1 MMNTTCYRLVVC
13 EKPSVARSIASV
25 LGADKREDGFLSGG
39 GYLVSWCFG
48 HLAELSDADAYD
60 EKFGKWRREDL
71 PILPESWQ
79 YTVARDKQKQM
90 NTLRTLMHRDDVYEV
105 INACDAGRE
114 GELIFRTAY
123 NLNNCCKRVKRL
135 WISSMEDAAIFEG
148 FENLRDGAEYDNLY
162 ASALC
167 RSKADWLVGINATRL
182 FSVMYHRTLNVGRV
196 VSPTLALLVQ
206 REAEINAFQPETFYT
221 VHLGFGDF
229 SAASERMKEQAEAEQ
244 LAGDCDNKNAVV
256 TSVVQAEKTEKAPAL
271 YDLTTL
277 QRDANRL
284 LGYTAQ
290 QTLDYLQSLYEKKLC
305 TYPRTDSRYLTD
317 DMESG
322 VNALALCCAGI
333 CGTEPPAAVCSG
345 QVCSSKKVSDHHA
358 VVPTMAAG
366 ETDLEALPAGEREI
380 LRLAARQ
387 VLMAVSAP
395 FVYLE
400 TEVKL
405 DCGENAFAAKG
416 KTILHMGWR
425 AYTEKGKQ
433 DNTLPAL
440 SEGQSL
446 PVSSCE
452 VKEGK
457 TTPPKHFTEDTLLS
471 AMETAGANYRVPTK
485 SNDFEGKGGAAE
497 RVSFSPQGGNK
508 RYAACDDAPEDAER
522 RGLGTPATRAAVI
535 EKLVSAGFAER
546 RKAKKAVRLVPS
558 ETGVS
563 LITVLPEQ
571 LQSPLLTAEWEH
583 RLKEIEYGEL
593 DADEFLAGI
602 HDMVTALVRDAA
614 PVDGAEVLF
623 PSGRPVVGK
632 CPRCGADVTESK
644 NGYFCER
651 RNCKFGLWRDNRF
664 LAAKKISLT
673 KKMASSLLAQGRT
686 YASGIYSEKTGKTYD
701 AFIVLEDDGARSS
714 YKLDF
719 TK

>member
-13 EKPSVARSIASV
+13 EKPSVARSIAAV
-25 LGADKREDGFLSGG
+25 LGAGKRGDGFLSGG

-71 PILPESWQ
+71 PILPDSWQ
-79 YTVARDKQKQM
+79 YTVSRDKQKQM
-90 NTLRTLMHRDDVYEV
+90 NTLRALMHREDVCEV

-123 NLNNCCKRVKRL
+123 NLNNCRKRVKRL
-135 WISSMEDAAIFEG
+135 WISSMEDAAILDG
-148 FENLRDGAEYDNLY
+148 FDNLRDGAEYDNLY

-206 REAEINAFQPETFYT
+206 REAEINAFQPESFYT
-221 VHLGFGDF
+221 VHLDFDGF
-229 SAASERMKEQAEAEQ
+229 SAAGGRMKEQAEAER
-244 LAGDCDNKNAVV
+244 LAGDCNGKAAAV
-256 TSVVQAEKTEKAPAL
+256 TSVVQTEKTEKAPGL

-322 VNALALCCAGI
+322 VNALVLCCAGI

-358 VVPTMAAG
+358 VVPTMAA
-366 ETDLEALPAGEREI
+366 
-380 LRLAARQ
+380 
-387 VLMAVSAP
+387 
-395 FVYLE
+395 
-400 TEVKL
+400 
-405 DCGENAFAAKG
+405 
-416 KTILHMGWR
+416 
-425 AYTEKGKQ
+425 
-433 DNTLPAL
+433 
-440 SEGQSL
+440 
-446 PVSSCE
+446 
-452 VKEGK
+452 
-457 TTPPKHFTEDTLLS
+457 
-471 AMETAGANYRVPTK
+471 
-485 SNDFEGKGGAAE
+485 
-497 RVSFSPQGGNK
+497 
-508 RYAACDDAPEDAER
+508 
-522 RGLGTPATRAAVI
+522 VI
-535 EKLVSAGFAER
+535 EKLVATGFAER
-546 RKAKKAVRLVPS
+546 RKAKKSVRLVPT
-558 ETGVS
+558 EAGVS

-583 RLKEIEYGEL
+583 RLKEIECGEL
-593 DADEFLAGI
+593 GADEFLAGI
-602 HDMVTALVRDAA
+602 CDMVAALVRDAA

-632 CPRCGADVTESK
+632 CPRCGAEVTESK

-651 RNCKFGLWRDNRF
+651 RSCKFGLWRDNRF

-673 KKMASSLLAQGRT
+673 KKMASSLLTQGRA

>member
-13 EKPSVARSIASV
+13 EKPSVARSIAAV
-25 LGADKREDGFLSGG
+25 LGARARGDGFLSGG

-60 EKFGKWRREDL
+60 EKYGKWRREDL
-71 PILPESWQ
+71 PILPKSWQ

-90 NTLRTLMHRDDVYEV
+90 NTLRALMHREDVCEV

-123 NLNNCCKRVKRL
+123 RLNNCRKRVKRL

-221 VHLGFGDF
+221 VHLDFNGF
-229 SAASERMKEQAEAEQ
+229 SAAGGRMKEQAEAER
-244 LAGDCDNKNAVV
+244 LAGDCNSKTAAV
-256 TSVVQAEKTEKAPAL
+256 TSVVQTKKTEKAPAL

-290 QTLDYLQSLYEKKLC
+290 QTLDYLQSLYERKLC

-345 QVCSSKKVSDHHA
+345 QVCSSKNVSDHHA

-380 LRLAARQ
+380 LRLVSRQ

-395 FVYLE
+395 FVCLE
-400 TEVKL
+400 TEARL
-405 DCGENAFAAKG
+405 NCGGNAFAAKG

-433 DNTLPAL
+433 DSTLPEL

-446 PVSSCE
+446 PVSSCA

-471 AMETAGANYRVPTK
+471 AMEVAGAK
-485 SNDFEGKGGAAE
+485 EM
-497 RVSFSPQGGNK
+497 
-508 RYAACDDAPEDAER
+508 PEDAER
-522 RGLGTPATRAAVI
+522 KGLGTPATRAAI
-535 EKLVSAGFAER
+535 LEKLVATGFVERKKSKKTASLIPTHAGI
-546 RKAKKAVRLVPS
+546 
-558 ETGVS
+558 S

-571 LQSPLLTAEWEH
+571 LQSPLMTAEWEH
-583 RLKEIEYGEL
+583 RLKEIERGE
-593 DADEFLAGI
+593 EFPETFMQGI
-602 HDMVTALVRDAA
+602 RDMVCELVKTYKT
-614 PVDGAEVLF
+614 VLGADVLF
-623 PSGRPVVGK
+623 PSGRAVVGK
-632 CPRCGADVTESK
+632 CPRCGSDVTESK
-644 NGYFCER
+644 KGYFCER
-651 RNCKFGLWRDNRF
+651 RSCKFGLWRDNRF

-673 KKMASSLLAQGRT
+673 KKMASSLLAQGRA

-719 TK
+719 MK

>member
-1 MMNTTCYRLVVC
+1 MNGYRLVVC
-13 EKPSVARSIASV
+13 EKPSVARSIAAV
-25 LGADKREDGFLSGG
+25 LGAGKRGDGFLSGG

-60 EKFGKWRREDL
+60 EKYGKWRREDL
-71 PILPESWQ
+71 PILPDSWQ

-105 INACDAGRE
+105 VNACDAGRE

-123 NLNNCCKRVKRL
+123 NLNNCRKRVKRL
-135 WISSMEDAAIFEG
+135 WISSMEDAAILHG
-148 FENLRDGAEYDNLY
+148 FDNLRDGAEYDNLY

-206 REAEINAFQPETFYT
+206 REAEINAFQPESFYT
-221 VHLGFGDF
+221 VHLDFDGF
-229 SAASERMKEQAEAEQ
+229 SAAGGRMKEQDEAER
-244 LAGDCDNKNAVV
+244 LAGDCNGKAAAV
-256 TSVVQAEKTEKAPAL
+256 TSVVQTEKTEKAPAL

-317 DMESG
+317 DMEGG

-345 QVCSSKKVSDHHA
+345 QVCSSKNVSDHHA

-366 ETDLEALPAGEREI
+366 ETDLETLPAGEREI
-380 LRLAARQ
+380 LRLVSRQ

-400 TEVKL
+400 TEARL
-405 DCGENAFAAKG
+405 DCGGNAFSAKG
-416 KTILHMGWR
+416 KTVVQPGWK
-425 AYTEKGKQ
+425 AYADAELTDKP
-433 DNTLPAL
+433 LPEL
-440 SEGQSL
+440 SEGQLLS
-446 PVSSCE
+446 VSSCE

-535 EKLVSAGFAER
+535 EKLVATGFAER
-546 RKAKKAVRLVPS
+546 RKAKKSVRLVPT
-558 ETGVS
+558 EAGVS

-583 RLKEIEYGEL
+583 RLKEIECGEL
-593 DADEFLAGI
+593 GADEFLAGI
-602 HDMVTALVRDAA
+602 RDMVAALVRDAA

-632 CPRCGADVTESK
+632 CPRCGAEVTESK
-644 NGYFCER
+644 NGYFC
-651 RNCKFGLWRDNRF
+651 
-664 LAAKKISLT
+664 
-673 KKMASSLLAQGRT
+673 
-686 YASGIYSEKTGKTYD
+686 
-701 AFIVLEDDGARSS
+701 
-714 YKLDF
+714 
-719 TK
+719 

>member
-1 MMNTTCYRLVVC
+1 MNEYRLVVC
-13 EKPSVARSIASV
+13 EKPSVARSIAAV
-25 LGADKREDGFLSGG
+25 LGARERGDGFLSGG

-60 EKFGKWRREDL
+60 EKYGKWRREDL
-71 PILPESWQ
+71 PILPKSWQ
-79 YTVARDKQKQM
+79 YTVSRDKQKQM
-90 NTLRTLMHRDDVYEV
+90 NTLRTLMHREDVCEV

-123 NLNNCCKRVKRL
+123 RLNNCRKRVKRL
-135 WISSMEDAAIFEG
+135 WISSMEDAAILQG
-148 FENLRDGAEYDNLY
+148 FDNLRNGAEYDNLY

-206 REAEINAFQPETFYT
+206 REAEISAFRPETFYT
-221 VHLGFGDF
+221 VNLAFDTF
-229 SAASERMKEQAEAEQ
+229 SAVGEKYEDRAEAEAQ
-244 LAGDCDNKNAVV
+244 RGKCNDDTATV
-256 TSVVQAEKTEKAPAL
+256 TKVERKEKTEKAPAL
-271 YDLTTL
+271 YDLTAL

-317 DMESG
+317 DMEGG

-358 VVPTMAAG
+358 VVPTVAAG
-366 ETDLEALPAGEREI
+366 ETDLETLLAGEREI
-380 LRLAARQ
+380 LRLVSRQ

-400 TEVKL
+400 TEARL
-405 DCGENAFAAKG
+405 DCGGNAFSAKG
-416 KTILHMGWR
+416 KTVVQPGWK
-425 AYTEKGKQ
+425 AYADAELTDKP
-433 DNTLPAL
+433 LPEL

-446 PVSSCE
+446 SVSSCA
-452 VKEGK
+452 VKEGR

-471 AMETAGANYRVPTK
+471 AMETAGK
-485 SNDFEGKGGAAE
+485 EDM
-497 RVSFSPQGGNK
+497 
-508 RYAACDDAPEDAER
+508 PEDAER
-522 RGLGTPATRAAVI
+522 KGLGTPATRAAVI
-535 EKLVSAGFAER
+535 EKLVTTGFAER
-546 RKAKKAVRLVPS
+546 RKAKKSVRLVPT
-558 ETGVS
+558 EAGVS

-583 RLKEIEYGEL
+583 RLKEIECGEL
-593 DADEFLAGI
+593 GADEFLAGI
-602 HDMVTALVRDAA
+602 RDMVAALVRDAA

-632 CPRCGADVTESK
+632 CPRCGAEVTESK

-651 RNCKFGLWRDNRF
+651 RSCKFGLWRDNRF

-673 KKMASSLLAQGRT
+673 KKMASSLLAQGRA

>member
-13 EKPSVARSIASV
+13 EKPSVARSIAAV
-25 LGADKREDGFLSGG
+25 LGARARGDGFLSGG

-60 EKFGKWRREDL
+60 EKYGKWRREDL
-71 PILPESWQ
+71 PILPKSWQ

-90 NTLRTLMHRDDVYEV
+90 NTLRALMHREDVCEV

-123 NLNNCCKRVKRL
+123 RLNNCRKRVKRL

-182 FSVMYHRTLNVGRV
+182 FSVIYHRTLNVGRV

-206 REAEINAFQPETFYT
+206 REAEINAFQPESFYT
-221 VHLGFGDF
+221 VHLDFNGF
-229 SAASERMKEQAEAEQ
+229 SAAGGRMKEQAGAER
-244 LAGDCDNKNAVV
+244 LAGDCNSKTAAV
-256 TSVVQAEKTEKAPAL
+256 TSVVQTEKTEKAPAL

-317 DMESG
+317 DMEGG

-333 CGTEPPAAVCSG
+333 CGTEPPAAVYSG

-380 LRLAARQ
+380 LRLVSRQ

-395 FVYLE
+395 FVCLE
-400 TEVKL
+400 TEARL
-405 DCGENAFAAKG
+405 NCGGNAFAAKG

-433 DNTLPAL
+433 DSTLPEL

-446 PVSSCE
+446 PVSSCA

-471 AMETAGANYRVPTK
+471 AMEVAGAK
-485 SNDFEGKGGAAE
+485 EM
-497 RVSFSPQGGNK
+497 
-508 RYAACDDAPEDAER
+508 PEDAER
-522 RGLGTPATRAAVI
+522 KGLGTPATRAAI
-535 EKLVSAGFAER
+535 LEKLVATGFVERKKSKKTASLIPTHAGI
-546 RKAKKAVRLVPS
+546 
-558 ETGVS
+558 S

-571 LQSPLLTAEWEH
+571 LQSPLMTAEWEH
-583 RLKEIEYGEL
+583 RLKEIERGE
-593 DADEFLAGI
+593 EFPETFMQGI
-602 HDMVTALVRDAA
+602 RDMVCELVKTYKT
-614 PVDGAEVLF
+614 VLGADVLF
-623 PSGRPVVGK
+623 PSGRAVVGK
-632 CPRCGADVTESK
+632 CPRCGSDVTESK
-644 NGYFCER
+644 KGYFCER
-651 RNCKFGLWRDNRF
+651 RSCKFGLWRDNRF

-673 KKMASSLLAQGRT
+673 KKMASSLLTQGRA
-686 YASGIYSEKTGKTYD
+686 YASGVYSEKTGKTYD

>member
-13 EKPSVARSIASV
+13 EKPSVARSIAAV
-25 LGADKREDGFLSGG
+25 LGARARGDGFLSGG

-60 EKFGKWRREDL
+60 EKYGKWRREDL
-71 PILPESWQ
+71 PILPKSWQ

-90 NTLRTLMHRDDVYEV
+90 NTLRALMHREDVCEV
-105 INACDAGRE
+105 VNACDAGRE

-123 NLNNCCKRVKRL
+123 NLNNCRKRVKRL
-135 WISSMEDAAIFEG
+135 WISSMEDAAILQG
-148 FENLRDGAEYDNLY
+148 FDNLRDGAEYDNLY

-206 REAEINAFQPETFYT
+206 REAEINAFQPESFYT
-221 VHLGFGDF
+221 VHLDFDGF
-229 SAASERMKEQAEAEQ
+229 SAAGERMKGQAEAER
-244 LAGDCDNKNAVV
+244 LAGDCNCKTAAV
-256 TSVVQAEKTEKAPAL
+256 TSVVQTEKTEKAPAL

-345 QVCSSKKVSDHHA
+345 QVCSSKNVSDHHA

-380 LRLAARQ
+380 LRLVSRQ

-395 FVYLE
+395 FVCLE
-400 TEVKL
+400 TEARL
-405 DCGENAFAAKG
+405 NCGGNAFAAKG

-433 DNTLPAL
+433 DSTLPEL

-446 PVSSCE
+446 PVSSCA

-471 AMETAGANYRVPTK
+471 AMEVAGAK
-485 SNDFEGKGGAAE
+485 EM
-497 RVSFSPQGGNK
+497 
-508 RYAACDDAPEDAER
+508 PEDAER
-522 RGLGTPATRAAVI
+522 KGLGTPATRAAI
-535 EKLVSAGFAER
+535 LEKLVATGFVERKKSKKTASLIPTHAGI
-546 RKAKKAVRLVPS
+546 
-558 ETGVS
+558 S

-571 LQSPLLTAEWEH
+571 LQSPLMTAEWEH
-583 RLKEIEYGEL
+583 RLKEIERGE
-593 DADEFLAGI
+593 EFPETFMQGI
-602 HDMVTALVRDAA
+602 RDMVCELVKTYKT
-614 PVDGAEVLF
+614 VLGADVLF
-623 PSGRPVVGK
+623 PSGRAVVGK
-632 CPRCGADVTESK
+632 CPRCGSDVTESK
-644 NGYFCER
+644 KGYFCER
-651 RNCKFGLWRDNRF
+651 RSCKFGLWRDNRF

-673 KKMASSLLAQGRT
+673 KKMASSLLAQGRA

-719 TK
+719 MK

>member
-1 MMNTTCYRLVVC
+1 MNEYRLVVC
-13 EKPSVARSIASV
+13 EKPSVARSIAAV
-25 LGADKREDGFLSGG
+25 LGARERGDGFLSGG

-60 EKFGKWRREDL
+60 EKYGKWRREDL
-71 PILPESWQ
+71 PILPDSWQ
-79 YTVARDKQKQM
+79 YTVSRDKQKQM
-90 NTLRTLMHRDDVYEV
+90 NTLRALMHREDVCEV

-123 NLNNCCKRVKRL
+123 NLNNCRKRVKRL
-135 WISSMEDAAIFEG
+135 WISSMEDAAILDG
-148 FENLRDGAEYDNLY
+148 FDNLRDGAEYDNLY

-206 REAEINAFQPETFYT
+206 REAEISAFRPESFYT
-221 VHLGFGDF
+221 VNLAFDTF
-229 SAASERMKEQAEAEQ
+229 SAVGERYGDRAEAEAQ
-244 LAGDCDNKNAVV
+244 RGKCNNDTATV
-256 TSVVQAEKTEKAPAL
+256 TNVERKEKAEKAPAL

-317 DMESG
+317 DMEGG

-366 ETDLEALPAGEREI
+366 ETDLETLLAGEREI
-380 LRLAARQ
+380 LRLVSRQ

-400 TEVKL
+400 TEARL
-405 DCGENAFAAKG
+405 DCGGNAFSAKG
-416 KTILHMGWR
+416 KTVIQPGWK
-425 AYTEKGKQ
+425 AYADAELTDKA
-433 DNTLPAL
+433 LPEL
-440 SEGQSL
+440 SEGQFL

-471 AMETAGANYRVPTK
+471 AMETAGK
-485 SNDFEGKGGAAE
+485 EDM
-497 RVSFSPQGGNK
+497 
-508 RYAACDDAPEDAER
+508 PEDAER
-522 RGLGTPATRAAVI
+522 KGLGTPATRAAVI
-535 EKLVSAGFAER
+535 EKLVATGFAER
-546 RKAKKAVRLVPS
+546 RKAKKSVRLVPT
-558 ETGVS
+558 EAGVS

-583 RLKEIEYGEL
+583 RLKEIECGEL
-593 DADEFLAGI
+593 GADEFLAGI
-602 HDMVTALVRDAA
+602 CDMVAALVRDAA

-632 CPRCGADVTESK
+632 CPRCGAEVTESK

-651 RNCKFGLWRDNRF
+651 RSCKFGLWRDNRF

-673 KKMASSLLAQGRT
+673 KKMASSLLTQGRA

>member
-1 MMNTTCYRLVVC
+1 MNTHTLIIT
-13 EKPSVARSIASV
+13 EKPSVAQSIAAALGV
-25 LGADKREDGFLSGG
+25 TETKGGYMLGADCII
-39 GYLVSWCFG
+39 SWCLG
-48 HLAELSDADAYD
+48 HLVELAHPHLYDARYA
-60 EKFGKWRREDL
+60 KWRWEDL
-71 PILPESWQ
+71 PLLPNPWATMVCDS
-79 YTVARDKQKQM
+79 TRKQFEVLK
-90 NTLRTLMHRDDVYEV
+90 RLMHDPTVDTVV
-105 INACDAGRE
+105 CATDAGRE
-114 GELIFRTAY
+114 GELIFRLVYEKAG
-123 NLNNCCKRVKRL
+123 CQKPVKRL
-135 WISSMEDAAIFEG
+135 WISSLEESAIHEG
-148 FENLRDGAEYDNLY
+148 FRALRDGRDYDNLY
-162 ASALC
+162 RAALC
-167 RSKADWLVGINATRL
+167 RAQADWLVGINATRL

-206 REAEINAFQPETFYT
+206 REAEINAFQPESFYT
-221 VHLGFGDF
+221 VHLDFNGF
-229 SAASERMKEQAEAEQ
+229 SAAGGRMKEQAEAER
-244 LAGDCDNKNAVV
+244 LAGDCNGKAAAV
-256 TSVVQAEKTEKAPAL
+256 TSVVQTEKTEKAPAL

-317 DMESG
+317 DMEGG

-400 TEVKL
+400 TEARL
-405 DCGENAFAAKG
+405 DCGGNAFSAKG
-416 KTILHMGWR
+416 KTVIQPGWK
-425 AYTEKGKQ
+425 AYADAELTDK
-433 DNTLPAL
+433 TLPEL

-446 PVSSCE
+446 PVSSCA

-471 AMETAGANYRVPTK
+471 AMETAGK
-485 SNDFEGKGGAAE
+485 EDM
-497 RVSFSPQGGNK
+497 
-508 RYAACDDAPEDAER
+508 PEDAER
-522 RGLGTPATRAAVI
+522 KGLGTPATRAAVI
-535 EKLVSAGFAER
+535 EKLVATGFAER
-546 RKAKKAVRLVPS
+546 KKAKKSVRLVPT
-558 ETGVS
+558 EAGVS

-583 RLKEIEYGEL
+583 RLKEIECGEL
-593 DADEFLAGI
+593 GADEFLAGI
-602 HDMVTALVRDAA
+602 CDMVAALVRDAA

-632 CPRCGADVTESK
+632 CPRCGAEVTESK

-651 RNCKFGLWRDNRF
+651 RSCKFGLWRDNRF

-673 KKMASSLLAQGRT
+673 KKMASSLLTQGRA

>member
-1 MMNTTCYRLVVC
+1 MMKRLVIA
-13 EKPSVARSIASV
+13 EKPSVGISIAAV
-25 LGADKREDGFLSGG
+25 LGVNGRND
-39 GYLVSWCFG
+39 GYLEGRDYIVSWCFG
-48 HLAELSDADAYD
+48 HLAELVNAESYD
-60 EKFGKWRREDL
+60 EKYAKWKYDDL
-71 PILPESWQ
+71 PIVPSGWK
-79 YTVARDKQKQM
+79 YKISRDKYQQFETLHQLM
-90 NTLRTLMHRDDVYEV
+90 NRGDVSEV

-114 GELIFRTAY
+114 GELIFRNIYAMTG
-123 NLNNCCKRVKRL
+123 CKKPILRL
-135 WISSMEDAAIFEG
+135 WISSMEDAAIKQG
-148 FENLRDGAEYDNLY
+148 FRELKAGKEYDNLF
-162 ASALC
+162 AAARC
-167 RSKADWLVGINATRL
+167 REWADWLVGINATRL
-182 FSVMYHRTLNVGRV
+182 FSVLYHRTLNVGRV

-206 REAEINAFQPETFYT
+206 REAEINAFQPEAFYT
-221 VHLGFGDF
+221 AELDLGDF
-229 SAASERMKEQAEAEQ
+229 TAVSEKQKNKSDAEA
-244 LAGDCDNKNAVV
+244 LLRCAGKPAVK
-256 TSVVQAEKTEKAPAL
+256 SVRTKEKSEKAPAL
-271 YDLTTL
+271 YDLTSL
-277 QRDANRL
+277 QRDANRT

-290 QTLDYLQSLYEKKLC
+290 QTLDYVQSLYEQKLC

-317 DMESG
+317 DMEGG

-366 ETDLEALPAGEREI
+366 ETDLETLLAGEREL
-380 LRLAARQ
+380 LRLVSRQ

-400 TEVKL
+400 TEARL
-405 DCGENAFAAKG
+405 DCGGNAFAAKG
-416 KTILHMGWR
+416 KTVIQPGWK
-425 AYTEKGKQ
+425 AYADAELTDKA
-433 DNTLPAL
+433 LPEL

-446 PVSSCE
+446 PVSSCA
-452 VKEGK
+452 VKEGR

-471 AMETAGANYRVPTK
+471 AMETAGK
-485 SNDFEGKGGAAE
+485 EDM
-497 RVSFSPQGGNK
+497 
-508 RYAACDDAPEDAER
+508 PEAAER

-535 EKLVSAGFAER
+535 EKLVATGFAER
-546 RKAKKAVRLVPS
+546 RKAKKSVRLVPT
-558 ETGVS
+558 EAGVS

-583 RLKEIEYGEL
+583 RLKEIECGEL
-593 DADEFLAGI
+593 GADEFLAGI
-602 HDMVTALVRDAA
+602 CDMVAALVRDAA

-632 CPRCGADVTESK
+632 CPRCGAEVTESK

-651 RNCKFGLWRDNRF
+651 RSCKFGLWRDNRF

-673 KKMASSLLAQGRT
+673 KKMASSLLTQGRA

>member
-13 EKPSVARSIASV
+13 EKPSVARSIAAV
-25 LGADKREDGFLSGG
+25 LGARARGDGFLSGG

-60 EKFGKWRREDL
+60 EKYGKWRREDL
-71 PILPESWQ
+71 PILPKSWQ

-90 NTLRTLMHRDDVYEV
+90 NTLRALMHREDVCEV

-123 NLNNCCKRVKRL
+123 RLNNCRKRVKRL

-206 REAEINAFQPETFYT
+206 REAEINAFQPESFYT
-221 VHLGFGDF
+221 VHLDFNGF
-229 SAASERMKEQAEAEQ
+229 SAAGGRMKEQAEAER
-244 LAGDCDNKNAVV
+244 LAGDCNGKAAAV
-256 TSVVQAEKTEKAPAL
+256 TSVVQTEKTEKAPAL

-345 QVCSSKKVSDHHA
+345 QVCSSKNVSDHHA

-380 LRLAARQ
+380 LRLVSRQ

-395 FVYLE
+395 FVCLE
-400 TEVKL
+400 TEARL
-405 DCGENAFAAKG
+405 NCGGNAFAAKG

-433 DNTLPAL
+433 DSTLPEL

-446 PVSSCE
+446 PVSSCA

-471 AMETAGANYRVPTK
+471 AMEVAGAK
-485 SNDFEGKGGAAE
+485 EM
-497 RVSFSPQGGNK
+497 
-508 RYAACDDAPEDAER
+508 PEDAER
-522 RGLGTPATRAAVI
+522 KGLGTPATRAAI
-535 EKLVSAGFAER
+535 LEKLVATGFVERKKSKKTASLIPTHAGI
-546 RKAKKAVRLVPS
+546 
-558 ETGVS
+558 S

-571 LQSPLLTAEWEH
+571 LQSPLMTAEWEH
-583 RLKEIEYGEL
+583 RLKEIERGE
-593 DADEFLAGI
+593 EFPETFMQGI
-602 HDMVTALVRDAA
+602 RDMVCELVKTYKT
-614 PVDGAEVLF
+614 VLGADVLF
-623 PSGRPVVGK
+623 PSGRAVVGK
-632 CPRCGADVTESK
+632 CPRCGSDVTESK
-644 NGYFCER
+644 KGYFCER
-651 RNCKFGLWRDNRF
+651 RSCKFGLWRDNRF

-673 KKMASSLLAQGRT
+673 KKMASSLLTQGRA
-686 YASGIYSEKTGKTYD
+686 YASGVYSEKTGKTYD

-719 TK
+719 MK

>member
-1 MMNTTCYRLVVC
+1 MTHHKLVIA
-13 EKPSVARSIASV
+13 EKPSVAQSIAAV
-25 LGADKREDGFLSGG
+25 LGATKRNDGYLSGN

-48 HLAELSDADAYD
+48 HLAELAGADVYD
-60 EKFGKWRREDL
+60 EKYAKWRYDDL
-71 PILPESWQ
+71 PILPAGWR
-79 YTVARDKQKQM
+79 Y
-90 NTLRTLMHRDDVYEV
+90 TLRADKSRQFELLRDLMCREDVTEV

-114 GELIFRTAY
+114 GELIFRTVYYMAG
-123 NLNNCCKRVKRL
+123 CTKTMKRL
-135 WISSMEDAAIFEG
+135 WISSMEDAAIRKG
-148 FENLRDGAEYDNLY
+148 FADLRPGREYDGLHQ
-162 ASALC
+162 SALC
-167 RSKADWLVGINATRL
+167 RARADWLVGINATRL

-206 REAEINAFQPETFYT
+206 REAEISAFQPETFYT
-221 VHLGFGDF
+221 VNLAFDTF
-229 SAASERMKEQAEAEQ
+229 AAVGERYEDRAEAEAQ
-244 LAGDCDNKNAVV
+244 AKKCNNDTATV
-256 TSVVQAEKTEKAPAL
+256 TNVERKEKAEKAPAL
-271 YDLTTL
+271 YDLTAL

-317 DMESG
+317 DMEGG

-366 ETDLEALPAGEREI
+366 ETDLETLLAGEREI
-380 LRLAARQ
+380 LRLVSRQ

-400 TEVKL
+400 TEARL
-405 DCGENAFAAKG
+405 DCGGNAFSAKG
-416 KTILHMGWR
+416 KTVVQPGWK
-425 AYTEKGKQ
+425 AYVDAELTDK
-433 DNTLPAL
+433 TLPEL

-446 PVSSCE
+446 PVSSCA
-452 VKEGK
+452 VKEGR

-471 AMETAGANYRVPTK
+471 AMETAGK
-485 SNDFEGKGGAAE
+485 EDM
-497 RVSFSPQGGNK
+497 
-508 RYAACDDAPEDAER
+508 PETAER
-522 RGLGTPATRAAVI
+522 RGLGAPATRAAVI
-535 EKLVSAGFAER
+535 EKLVATGFAER
-546 RKAKKAVRLVPS
+546 KKAKKSVRLVPT
-558 ETGVS
+558 EAGVS

-583 RLKEIEYGEL
+583 RLKEIECGEL
-593 DADEFLAGI
+593 GADEFLAGI
-602 HDMVTALVRDAA
+602 RDMVAALVRDAA

-632 CPRCGADVTESK
+632 CPRCGAEVTESK

-673 KKMASSLLAQGRT
+673 KKMASSLLTQGRA

>member
-1 MMNTTCYRLVVC
+1 MMRYKLVIA
-13 EKPSVARSIASV
+13 EKPSVAQSLAAVI
-25 LGADKREDGFLSGG
+25 GATARKD
-39 GYLVSWCFG
+39 GYLDGNGWRVSWCVG
-48 HLAELSDADAYD
+48 HLAGLADADSYD
-60 EKFGKWRREDL
+60 PKYAKWRYDDL
-71 PILPESWQ
+71 PILPEHWQ
-79 YTVARDKQKQM
+79 MVVGKDKKKQFDILKKLM
-90 NTLRTLMHRDDVYEV
+90 NAPDVTEV
-105 INACDAGRE
+105 VNACDAGRE
-114 GELIFRTAY
+114 GELIFRSVYELAG
-123 NLNNCCKRVKRL
+123 CQKPMKRL
-135 WISSMEDAAIFEG
+135 WISSMEDSAIREG
-148 FENLRDGAEYDNLY
+148 FANLRPGADYDGLRDA
-162 ASALC
+162 ALC
-167 RSKADWLVGINATRL
+167 RAKADWLVGINATRL
-182 FSVMYHRTLNVGRV
+182 FSVLYHRTLNIGRV
-196 VSPTLALLVQ
+196 MSPTLALIVQ
-206 REAEINAFQPETFYT
+206 REAEIDTFQPVPFYT
-221 VHLGFGDF
+221 VALELPGLTVSG
-229 SAASERMKEQAEAEQ
+229 ERMADKAAAEQ
-244 LAGDCDNKNAVV
+244 LKEACQGANV
-256 TSVVQAEKTEKAPAL
+256 TIKKVERKEKSEKPPAL

-284 LGYTAQ
+284 LGFTAQ

-317 DMESG
+317 DMEGG

-366 ETDLEALPAGEREI
+366 ETDLEALPAGEREL
-380 LRLAARQ
+380 LRLVSRQ

-400 TEVKL
+400 TEAKL
-405 DCGENAFAAKG
+405 DCGGNAFSAKG
-416 KTILHMGWR
+416 KTVIQLGWK
-425 AYTEKGKQ
+425 AYADAELTDKP
-433 DNTLPAL
+433 LPEL

-471 AMETAGANYRVPTK
+471 AMETAGK
-485 SNDFEGKGGAAE
+485 EDM
-497 RVSFSPQGGNK
+497 
-508 RYAACDDAPEDAER
+508 PEDAER
-522 RGLGTPATRAAVI
+522 KGLGTPATRAAVI
-535 EKLVSAGFAER
+535 EKLVATGFAER
-546 RKAKKAVRLVPS
+546 RKAKKSVRLVPT
-558 ETGVS
+558 EAGVS

-583 RLKEIEYGEL
+583 RLKEIECGEL
-593 DADEFLAGI
+593 GADEFLAGI
-602 HDMVTALVRDAA
+602 RDMVAALVRDAA
-614 PVDGAEVLF
+614 PVDGAEV
-623 PSGRPVVGK
+623 
-632 CPRCGADVTESK
+632 TESK

-651 RNCKFGLWRDNRF
+651 RSCKFGLWRDNRF

-673 KKMASSLLAQGRT
+673 KKMASSLLTQGRA

>member
-1 MMNTTCYRLVVC
+1 MG
-13 EKPSVARSIASV
+13 EKY
-25 LGADKREDGFLSGG
+25 ED
-39 GYLVSWCFG
+39 
-48 HLAELSDADAYD
+48 
-60 EKFGKWRREDL
+60 R
-71 PILPESWQ
+71 
-79 YTVARDKQKQM
+79 
-90 NTLRTLMHRDDVYEV
+90 
-105 INACDAGRE
+105 
-114 GELIFRTAY
+114 
-123 NLNNCCKRVKRL
+123 
-135 WISSMEDAAIFEG
+135 
-148 FENLRDGAEYDNLY
+148 
-162 ASALC
+162 
-167 RSKADWLVGINATRL
+167 
-182 FSVMYHRTLNVGRV
+182 
-196 VSPTLALLVQ
+196 
-206 REAEINAFQPETFYT
+206 
-221 VHLGFGDF
+221 
-229 SAASERMKEQAEAEQ
+229 AEAEAQ
-244 LAGDCDNKNAVV
+244 AKKCNNDTATV
-256 TSVVQAEKTEKAPAL
+256 TNVERKEKTEKAPAL

-290 QTLDYLQSLYEKKLC
+290 QSLDYLQSLYEKKLC

-317 DMESG
+317 DMEGG

-366 ETDLEALPAGEREI
+366 ETDLEALPAGEREL
-380 LRLAARQ
+380 LRLVSRQ
-387 VLMAVSAP
+387 VFMAVSAP

-400 TEVKL
+400 TEARL
-405 DCGENAFAAKG
+405 DCGGNAFSAKG
-416 KTILHMGWR
+416 KTVIQLGWK
-425 AYTEKGKQ
+425 AYADAELTDK
-433 DNTLPAL
+433 TLPEL

-446 PVSSCE
+446 PVSFCA

-471 AMETAGANYRVPTK
+471 AMETAGK
-485 SNDFEGKGGAAE
+485 EDM
-497 RVSFSPQGGNK
+497 
-508 RYAACDDAPEDAER
+508 PEAAER

-535 EKLVSAGFAER
+535 EKLVATGFAER
-546 RKAKKAVRLVPS
+546 RKAKKSVRLVPT
-558 ETGVS
+558 EAGVS

-583 RLKEIEYGEL
+583 RLKEIECGEL
-593 DADEFLAGI
+593 GADEFLAGI
-602 HDMVTALVRDAA
+602 CDMVAALVRDAA

-632 CPRCGADVTESK
+632 CPRCGAEVTESK

-651 RNCKFGLWRDNRF
+651 RSCKFGLWRDNRF

-673 KKMASSLLAQGRT
+673 KKMASSLLTQGRA